1 MIGLSTYAFF
11 WQHSPRV
18 AEPLTVERM
27 LESTIALGA
36 DAFQICDH
44 PEVTGFGEARLDALA
59 ARSRAAGVALELG
72 TRGTAVA
79 HLDTYL
85 RIAKRLGARL
95 VRTMVT
101 GPAAFDDLVAV
112 LPRYAAAGV
121 TVALETYERMPSA
134 DLVALVERVDHPNL
148 GICLDPANCV
158 AALEHPDRVVDAAAP
173 HVVNLHVKDFAF
185 TRDEGWV
192 GFRLAGAPLGEG
204 ALDLDRL
211 FARVRPA
218 ERGISQII
226 EHWLPW
232 QGDEAGTVALER
244 RWTEQNLAYLRRRA

>member
-11 WQHSPRV
+11 W
-18 AEPLTVERM
+18 EPLTVEDM
-27 LESTIALGA
+27 LDRTIELGA

-44 PEVTGFGEARLDALA
+44 PAVADFDAARLDALA
-59 ARSRAAGVALELG
+59 ARALAGGVALELG

-79 HLDTYL
+79 HLDAYL
-85 RIAKRLGARL
+85 GIAERLGARL

-101 GPAAFDDLVAV
+101 GPAADEELTEV

-121 TVALETYERMPSA
+121 TIALETYEKVPAA
-134 DLVALVERVDHPNL
+134 DLVALVERVGHPNL
-148 GICLDPANCV
+148 GICLDPANGV
-158 AALEHPDRVVDAAAP
+158 AALDHPDRVVDVTAA

-192 GFRLAGAPLGEG
+192 GFRLAGCPLGEG
-204 ALDLDRL
+204 QLDLDRL

-232 QGDEAGTVALER
+232 QGDEAATVALER
-244 RWTEQNLAYLRRRA
+244 TWTAHNLAYLRRRA

>member
-18 AEPLTVERM
+18 AKPLTVEEM
-27 LESTIALGA
+27 LEQTVALGA
-36 DAFQICDH
+36 DVFQICDH
-44 PEVTGFGEARLDALA
+44 PDVAGFDDARLDALA
-59 ARSRAAGVALELG
+59 ARAREAGVALELG

-79 HLDTYL
+79 HLDAYL
-85 RIAKRLGARL
+85 RIAVRLGARL
-95 VRTMVT
+95 VRTMVG
-101 GPAAFDDLVAV
+101 GPAEADLRAA

-121 TVALETYERMPSA
+121 TIALETYERVPSA

-158 AALEHPDRVVDAAAP
+158 AALEHPDDVVDAAAP

-218 ERGISQII
+218 ERGISQIV

-232 QGDEAGTVALER
+232 QGDEDGTVALER
-244 RWTEQNLAYLRRRA
+244 RWTAHNLAYLRRRA

>member
-18 AEPLTVERM
+18 AEPLTVEEM
-27 LESTIALGA
+27 LDRTAALGA
-36 DAFQICDH
+36 EVFQICDH
-44 PEVTGFGEARLDALA
+44 PDVAGFDDARLDALA
-59 ARSRAAGVALELG
+59 ARARDAGVALELG

-79 HLDTYL
+79 HLDAYL
-85 RIAKRLGARL
+85 RLATHLHARL

-101 GPAAFDDLVAV
+101 GPSAEGELKAV

-121 TVALETYERMPSA
+121 TIALETYERVPSA
-134 DLVALVERVDHPNL
+134 QLVALVERIDHPHL

-158 AALEHPDRVVDAAAP
+158 AALEHPDDVVDAAAP

-218 ERGISQII
+218 ERGISQVI

-232 QGDEAGTVALER
+232 QGDEDGTVALER
-244 RWTEQNLAYLRRRA
+244 RWTAHNLAYLRRRA